1 MKKAV
6 YFTFKY
12 CKWLYNCNTSR
23 EEPGPGQTGLK
34 GVGGV
39 VITWTIIKTH

>member
-23 EEPGPGQTGLK
+23 EEPEPRADRLERSGRRGYNLDYY
-34 GVGGV
+34 
-39 VITWTIIKTH
+39 